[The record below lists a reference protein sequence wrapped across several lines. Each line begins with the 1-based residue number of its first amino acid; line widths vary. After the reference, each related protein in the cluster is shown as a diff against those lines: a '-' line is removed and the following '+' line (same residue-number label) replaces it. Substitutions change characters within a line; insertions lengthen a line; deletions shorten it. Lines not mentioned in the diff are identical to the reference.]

1 MYIYIYVYISSDYV
15 LFHMQK
21 SINVAFYAI
30 FAVVSRANIK
40 YILPS
45 IKSGF
50 LSAFTQAFV
59 YCY

>member
-1 MYIYIYVYISSDYV
+1 
-15 LFHMQK
+15 MQK

-59 YCY
+59 YCYWTLFRHFMRMYCIF